1 MTIARPVYVYTGSEW
16 VPIGPQTSYITTRWT
31 KTASGGETT
40 LSGTDNNGVSLSYD
54 IGYEQVYLNG
64 VLLVRNVDYTAS
76 TGTTITG
83 LTALTASDVIEVMT
97 FRATE
102 IADTYTQSVADGLF
116 LTQSSASS
124 TYVTQTSASTH
135 INGDGTITTVVKLT
149 QAAYDALTPDATTM
163 YVIVG

>member
-54 IGYEQVYLNG
+54 INYEQVYLNG

-83 LTALTASDVIEVMT
+83 LTALTASDVVEVMT
-97 FRATE
+97 FRATS
-102 IADTYTQSVADGLF
+102 IADTYTQAQV
-116 LTQSSASS
+116 
-124 TYVTQTSASTH
+124 
-135 INGDGTITTVVKLT
+135 
-149 QAAYDALTPDATTM
+149 DALLGSNESGFNAFFLP
-163 YVIVG
+163 GL

>member
-1 MTIARPVYVYTGSEW
+1 MTLARPVYVYTGSEW

-40 LSGTDNNGVSLSYD
+40 LSGTDNNGLSLSYD

-76 TGTTITG
+76 TGTTVTG
-83 LTALTASDVIEVMT
+83 LTALTASDVVEIMT

-102 IADTYTQSVADGLF
+102 IAGTYTQSQANDLF
-116 LTQSSASS
+116 ATKTELTQ
-124 TYVTQTSASTH
+124 VE
-135 INGDGTITTVVKLT
+135 
-149 QAAYDALTPDATTM
+149 ALALL
-163 YVIVG
+163 GL